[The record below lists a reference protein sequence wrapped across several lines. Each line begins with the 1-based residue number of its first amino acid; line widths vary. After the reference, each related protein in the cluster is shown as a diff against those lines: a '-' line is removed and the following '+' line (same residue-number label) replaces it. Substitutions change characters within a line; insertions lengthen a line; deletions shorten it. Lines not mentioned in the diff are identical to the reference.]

1 MLLLLF
7 LLVGTCLAQSCWRG
21 AQCTGPPFSA
31 FPGPWELNIFAPRSR
46 TIQPRNVLTLPNGE
60 HMAKYDDRLSFIL
73 DNATVALVFD
83 FGIEV
88 GGLVSVDYTLTGSPA
103 RLGLAFTEAKNHIGA
118 ESDSSRGGS
127 GIDGAVFGELNA
139 TARGRYTMPR
149 AKLRGG
155 FRYVTLF
162 LDSSS
167 ADNALSL
174 NKITLELSFQP
185 TWPNLRAYQGY
196 FDSSDELLNKVW
208 YAGAWTLQSNSI
220 SGDSGM
226 RTPSPA
232 SLDGWDNIEVISSAD
247 TVLVDGAK
255 RDRFIWNGD
264 MGTAVPSAFV
274 STGDLESARNA
285 LEVIYEHQAENGQF
299 PKAGPPNAILRSD
312 TYHLWHLVGTYNY
325 LLYSGDTAFVTK
337 YWPNFTKGLNRTLSL
352 LSSNGIVDVTGD
364 QDWGRF
370 TYGTERAS
378 ASMLL
383 YRALT
388 GAASIASWLPDTDNS
403 NDLGKYYLAEASTL
417 RKAMMTHLWDEEKG
431 AFADSPGSGLFPQ
444 DANSLALAY
453 EIVDGKDPK
462 AALISDYLVSNWTP
476 IGPSCP
482 ELPGNVSPFISSIE
496 LDGHFRAGR
505 PDRALQLIKDLWGW
519 YLNHE
524 NGTQSTTP
532 EGFNLDG
539 SWEYRRQ
546 RGYTKGEVY
555 LSHSHGWSSGPTST
569 LTELMLGFRVTKPAG
584 EEWMLKPASFSE
596 IDEFQGGVVTA
607 KGKFSA
613 KVKRV
618 QRGAVSVEWDTPRK
632 TRGLVHLPGQKPFWV
647 NGGKG
652 RRIIQ
657 HK

>member
-1 MLLLLF
+1 MLLSLF

-21 AQCTGPPFSA
+21 AQCTGPLSPA
-31 FPGPWELNIFAPRSR
+31 FPGPWESNMFAPRSR

-60 HMAKYDDRLSFIL
+60 YLADDERHFTL
-73 DNATVALVFD
+73 DNTTTALVFD

-88 GGLVSVDYTLTGSPA
+88 GGLVSVDYTLTGSA
-103 RLGLAFTEAKNHIGA
+103 TRLGLAFTEAKNHIGT

-139 TARGRYTMPR
+139 TASGRYTMPR
-149 AKLRGG
+149 EKLRGG
-155 FRYVTLF
+155 FRYLTLF
-162 LDSSS
+162 LDSNSG
-167 ADNALSL
+167 DTVLSL
-174 NKITLELSFQP
+174 DKITLELSFQP
-185 TWPNLRAYQGY
+185 TWSNLRAYQGY
-196 FDSSDELLNKVW
+196 FDSSDELLNKIW

-264 MGTAVPSAFV
+264 MGTAVPSVFV

-285 LEVIYEHQAENGQF
+285 LEVIYANQAENGQF

-325 LLYSGDTAFVTK
+325 LLYSGDTAFVAK
-337 YWPNFTKGLNRTLSL
+337 YWPHFTKGLNRTLSL
-352 LSSNGIVDVTGD
+352 LSSNGIVNVTGD

-388 GAASIASWLPDTDNS
+388 GAASIASWLPNAQDAEE
-403 NDLGKYYLAEASTL
+403 LKAYYLAQASKLREAI
-417 RKAMMTHLWDEEKG
+417 MTNLWDEEKG
-431 AFADSPGSGLFPQ
+431 AFADSPSSGLYPQ

-453 EIVDGKDPK
+453 EIVDPTSTK
-462 AALISDYLVSNWTP
+462 AARISDYLASNWTP

-496 LDGHFRAGR
+496 LDAHFRAGR
-505 PDRALQLIKDLWGW
+505 PDRALKLIKDLWGW
-519 YLNHE
+519 YLTHE
-524 NGTQSTTP
+524 NGTQSTIP
-532 EGFNLDG
+532 EGFNVDG

-569 LTELMLGFRVTKPAG
+569 LTEHMLGLRVTKPAG
-584 EEWMLKPASFSE
+584 EEWVLKPASFGEVDRFESG
-596 IDEFQGGVVTA
+596 FVTL

-613 KVKRV
+613 KVTRV
-618 QRGAVSVEWDTPRK
+618 KKGIVKVEWDTPRG
-632 TRGLVHLPGQKPFWV
+632 TRGLVDLPGEKSIRV
-647 NGGKG
+647 KGGKG
-652 RRIIQ
+652 RRVFR

>member
-1 MLLLLF
+1 MLLSLF
-7 LLVGTCLAQSCWRG
+7 LVVGTCLAQSCWRG
-21 AQCTGPPFSA
+21 AQCTGPLSPA
-31 FPGPWELNIFAPRSR
+31 FLGPWESNMFAPRSR

-60 HMAKYDDRLSFIL
+60 HLAKYDNKRYFTL
-73 DNATVALVFD
+73 DNTTTALVFD
-83 FGIEV
+83 FGIKV
-88 GGLVSVDYTLTGSPA
+88 GGLVSVDYTLTGSPTQ
-103 RLGLAFTEAKNHIGA
+103 LGLAFTEAKNHIGT

-139 TARGRYTMPR
+139 IASGRYTMPR

-155 FRYVTLF
+155 FRYLTLS
-162 LDSSS
+162 LDSY
-167 ADNALSL
+167 APDTVLSL
-174 NKITLELSFQP
+174 DKITLELSFQP
-185 TWPNLRAYQGY
+185 TWSNLRAYQGS
-196 FDSSDELLNKVW
+196 FDSSDELLNRIW
-208 YAGAWTLQSNSI
+208 YAGAWTLESNSI

-226 RTPSPA
+226 RTPSPS

-247 TVLVDGAK
+247 TVLVDGAE
-255 RDRFIWNGD
+255 RERFIWNWD
-264 MGTAVPSAFV
+264 MDTAVPSVFV

-285 LEVIYEHQAENGQF
+285 LEAENGQF

-325 LLYSGDTAFVTK
+325 LLYSGDTAFVAK
-337 YWPNFTKGLNRTLSL
+337 YWPHFTKVN
-352 LSSNGIVDVTGD
+352 VTGD

-388 GAASIASWLPDTDNS
+388 GAASIASWLPNAQDAKE
-403 NDLGKYYLAEASTL
+403 LQMYYLAQASKL
-417 RKAMMTHLWDEEKG
+417 QKAIMTHLWDEEKG
-431 AFADSPGSGLFPQ
+431 AFADSPGSGLYPQ

-453 EIVDGKDPK
+453 EIVDPTSAK
-462 AALISDYLVSNWTP
+462 AARISDYLASHWTP

-482 ELPGNVSPFISSIE
+482 ELPG
-496 LDGHFRAGR
+496 D
-505 PDRALQLIKDLWGW
+505 LIKDLWGW
-519 YLNHE
+519 YLEHE

-532 EGFNLDG
+532 EGFNVNG

-569 LTELMLGFRVTKPAG
+569 LTEYMLGLRVTKPAG
-584 EEWMLKPASFSE
+584 EEGAGFE
-596 IDEFQGGVVTA
+596 GGFATA

-613 KVKRV
+613 KVTRV
-618 QRGAVSVEWDTPRK
+618 KKGVVRVEWETPRG
-632 TRGLVHLPGQKPFWV
+632 TRGLVDLPKERSFWV
-647 NGGKG
+647 KGGK
-652 RRIIQ
+652 RRRVFR